1 MVEIE
6 RSSVCDLVF
15 MDVYWEWYMPLLS
28 PHQLASLVTFQ
39 EKKKKKMPWIL
50 NWPLRLV
57 CGEMR

>member
-15 MDVYWEWYMPLLS
+15 MDVYWEWHTPLS
-28 PHQLASLVTFQ
+28 TLASFLGNFSG
-39 EKKKKKMPWIL
+39 KKKKMPWII
-50 NWPLRLV
+50 NWPLIIG